1 MFASNS
7 RYYGLTT
14 YSVTLP
20 DGGVANAV
28 RLPTPPASL
37 ALAGYHPTKRGD
49 RLDNLAAKYLNDP
62 TLFWKLCH
70 ANDVPSAPALE
81 NRPLIGIPASGQ

>member
-7 RYYGLTT
+7 RYYGLAT
-14 YSVTLP
+14 YTVTSP
-20 DGGVANAV
+20 GGGVTNAV
-28 RLPTPPASL
+28 RLPAPPVSL
-37 ALAGYHPTKRGD
+37 AIAGYHVRRGGD

-62 TLFWKLCH
+62 TLFWKLCDT
-70 ANDVPSAPALE
+70 NGVSSAPALE